1 MATKKKTATKAS
13 TSKASAKTKAAKKD
27 AGSKPS
33 VPKELQF
40 EPQASEDAGLS
51 KKQVQMLYEKLL
63 AERARVIHGH
73 DEHLNDAI
81 TDIDPLSD
89 EMDVAQ
95 RHMEQA
101 YLMRFAD
108 KERKLL
114 NQITIALEKLK
125 EGDYGVCEG
134 TGEPISF
141 KRLELRPWTRYS
153 VEYKEMVER
162 EKKQHFR

>member
-1 MATKKKTATKAS
+1 MATKKKPAAKTTTATKATKGTGNEEA
-13 TSKASAKTKAAKKD
+13 TSA
-27 AGSKPS
+27 PS

-40 EPQASEDAGLS
+40 EPRAAEEAELS
-51 KKQVQMLYEKLL
+51 KKQVQQLYEKLL
-63 AERARVIHGH
+63 AERARVLHGH

-81 TDIDPLSD
+81 SDIDPLSD
-89 EMDVAQ
+89 EMDIAQ

-114 NQITIALEKLK
+114 GQISIALEKLK

-134 TGEPISF
+134 TGEAISY

-153 VEYKEMVER
+153 VEYKEIMER
-162 EKKQHFR
+162 EKKQHLR